1 MRVALVSD
9 PGWRKAIR
17 RERRRGAE
25 LICLPHLSFVPYV
38 AEDRDRAKLEL
49 AERAPSRTLQEAL
62 EIADGSWLAASA
74 YESEGEGVFYVTS
87 YLAAPGGRMISYR
100 QRRVEAEPRRYEQM
114 FWSPG
119 HDGPSTV
126 ELPVGPATTLVGAD
140 LRDLDAWARVAASG
154 ARVVLG
160 GASDSAEIWERTTR
174 IVAGVTAAYELT
186 ALVVNRA
193 DDRLGV
199 VYPGGLRSFGPD
211 GEPLHADEDG
221 LYEVAAQ

>member
-9 PGWRKAIR
+9 PGWREAIR
-17 RERRRGAE
+17 RERRRGAD

-38 AEDRDRAKLEL
+38 AEGRDRAGLEL

-62 EIADGSWLAASA
+62 GVADGVWLAASA

-87 YLAAPGGRMISYR
+87 YLADPDGRMVSYR
-100 QRRVEAEPRRYEQM
+100 QRRVEAEPGRYEQM
-114 FWSPG
+114 FWAPG

-140 LRDLDAWARVAASG
+140 LRDFDAWARVAASG

-160 GASDSAEIWERTTR
+160 GASDSAEIWARTTS
-174 IVAGVTAAYELT
+174 IVAGMTAAHELT

-193 DDRLGV
+193 DDRLGI
-199 VYPGGLRSFGPD
+199 VYPGGASAFGLD
-211 GEPLHADEDG
+211 GEPLLADEDG
-221 LYEVAAQ
+221 LYEVTA